1 MCQSLNGERVCEG
14 KKKIKRSQSKN
25 IALNKLFKKVVNHAL
40 DSHDIHTD
48 DIGGHLHG
56 PQIYRPLA

>member
-25 IALNKLFKKVVNHAL
+25 IALNKLFKKVVSHAL
-40 DSHDIHTD
+40 DFKDVHTD
-48 DIGGHLHG
+48 DIVSHLHG
-56 PQIYRPLA
+56 PQIYRLPA